1 MPSKCGIFICEEWR
15 LAYSKEALIL
25 EKSNLESENSSNGF
39 TEGTE
44 KKKSVL
50 KLEDNVKVTIKYLNS
65 S

>member
-44 KKKSVL
+44 KK
-50 KLEDNVKVTIKYLNS
+50 NS
-65 S
+65 FEIRRQCQSHNHVPQ